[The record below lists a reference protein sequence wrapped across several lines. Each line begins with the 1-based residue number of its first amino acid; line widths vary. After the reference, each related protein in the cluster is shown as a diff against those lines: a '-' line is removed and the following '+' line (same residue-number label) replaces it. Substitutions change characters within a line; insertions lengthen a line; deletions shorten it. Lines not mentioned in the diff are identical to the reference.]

1 MRIELGPR
9 VRGSLLG
16 SCRFQCNVELAER
29 TSKRLF
35 KLEPTKVGNYVLLAD
50 VYAEANMW
58 DEFNQQFKELHALLL
73 TLSNDMKEK
82 GYVPQTKV
90 VLYDLDEKEK
100 ERIVLARPQRKN

>member
-9 VRGSLLG
+9 VPGSLLG

-29 TSKRLF
+29 ASKRLF
-35 KLEPTKVGNYVLLAD
+35 KLKPTKAGNYILLAD
-50 VYAEANMW
+50 VYAKANMW
-58 DEFNQQFKELHALLL
+58 DEFNQQFEELHALLL
-73 TLSNDMKEK
+73 KLSNDRKEK

-100 ERIVLARPQRKN
+100 E